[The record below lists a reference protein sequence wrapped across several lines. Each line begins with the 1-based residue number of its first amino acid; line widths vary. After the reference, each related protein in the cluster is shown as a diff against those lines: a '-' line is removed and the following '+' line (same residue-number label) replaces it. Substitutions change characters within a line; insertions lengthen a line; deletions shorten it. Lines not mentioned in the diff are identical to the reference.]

1 MKTIVVLGAGNGCG
15 NRVAEK
21 FGTNGFKVILI
32 ARNQE
37 HLDSYKKEFEGK
49 GIDVAVKAVDA
60 SDFDAVTKAFDE
72 VKKEYGVP
80 DVLFYNV
87 GITSPDSELAV
98 KDAKLLVERYIV
110 DVAGAYHAINQVLGE
125 EFSAKNGTILV
136 TGGGFAMYPMDAYL
150 PLSMDKSALRAM
162 CIALHNALKGQNVFV
177 GTVTVTDSIT
187 PGGKCDPK
195 LLAEDFWKLYEER
208 SECEIVH

>member
-21 FGTNGFKVILI
+21 FGSNGFKVILM
-32 ARNQE
+32 ARNQA
-37 HLDSYKKEFEGK
+37 HLDAYKAEFEEK
-49 GIDVAVKAVDA
+49 GIDTAVKAVDA
-60 SDFDAVTKAFDE
+60 SDFDGVTKAFDE

-87 GITSPDSELAV
+87 GITSPDSELKV
-98 KDAKLLVERYIV
+98 KDAKLLVERYTV
-110 DVAGAYHAINQVLGE
+110 DVAGAYHAIQQVLSE

-136 TGGGFAMYPMDAYL
+136 TGGGLSMYPMDIYL
-150 PLSMDKSALRAM
+150 PLSMDKAALRAM
-162 CIALHNALKGQNVFV
+162 CIALNASLKEQNVFL
-177 GTVTVTDSIT
+177 GTVTVTDSIV

-208 SECEIVH
+208 TECEVIH

>member
-37 HLDSYKKEFEGK
+37 HLDFYKKEFEGK

-60 SDFDAVTKAFDE
+60 ADFDAATKAFGE

-80 DVLFYNV
+80 YVLFYNV
-87 GITSPDSELAV
+87 GITSPDYELTV
-98 KDAKLLVERYIV
+98 KAAKLLVECYTV

-150 PLSMDKSALRAM
+150 PL
-162 CIALHNALKGQNVFV
+162 
-177 GTVTVTDSIT
+177 
-187 PGGKCDPK
+187 
-195 LLAEDFWKLYEER
+195 
-208 SECEIVH
+208 